1 MSSNKLEDF
10 RRTWSYREELIKK
23 HSLDEVGVWEIRGED
38 SNCDFGGSHYQP
50 HLATVTGR
58 LSDVIEAAVELPNFW
73 TWGGGGSIRAIKIVS
88 IDDLG
93 TKTSLAQ
100 EKARLEKRIKEIET
114 ELRK

>member
-10 RRTWSYREELIKK
+10 RRNYSYKELIKK
-23 HSLDEVGVWEIRGED
+23 HSLDEVGVWEIHGED
-38 SNCDFGGSHYQP
+38 PNCDLGGSHHSP

-58 LSDVIEAAVELPNFW
+58 LGDVVEAAVELPNFW
-73 TWGGGGSIRAIKIVS
+73 TWGAGGDICAVKIIS

-93 TKTSLAQ
+93 IKNSLVN
-100 EKARLEKRIKEIET
+100 EKAKLEARIKEIET